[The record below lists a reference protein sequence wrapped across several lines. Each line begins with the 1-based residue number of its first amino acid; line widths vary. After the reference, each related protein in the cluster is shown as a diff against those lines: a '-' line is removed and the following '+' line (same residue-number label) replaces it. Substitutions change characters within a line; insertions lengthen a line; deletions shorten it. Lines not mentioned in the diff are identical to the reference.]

1 MTTKRRD
8 EVLVGLLLLT
18 AVVLGLGGTIWIAR
32 GGLARTYPMYAR
44 FPWGAG
50 LKPGQPVLLAG
61 VQVGYVDHVELIPDG
76 TIAVTLE
83 VQATHRIPGGST
95 ATVQANGIFGD
106 MLIAIT
112 PVRGVATYLPA
123 GDTIPVG
130 KGSPGTAELLSKGDA
145 IASDVKALTG
155 ETRAQLVEGGGMK
168 DVRATVAQLSKLVAQ
183 LASISA
189 EQSRQLTA
197 TQAQLRKTLAGADS
211 AKVDAVVG
219 NLEAATKELATLSK
233 ELSATNTQVQGA
245 LTKATSGPGTV
256 GRLMNDPAVYA
267 RVDTLLLRVDSLLAD
282 FKKNPRRYINLSIF

>member
-8 EVLVGLLLLT
+8 ELLVGLLLLA

-32 GGLARTYPMYAR
+32 GGLARTYPLYAR

-83 VQATHRIPGGST
+83 MQQAHQVPSGST

-112 PVRGVATYLPA
+112 PVRGSSTYVPA

-130 KGSPGTAELLSKGDA
+130 VGSPGTAELLAKGDA
-145 IASDVKALTG
+145 IASDVQALTG

-168 DVRATVAQLSKLVAQ
+168 DVRATVAQLSRLVAQ
-183 LASISA
+183 LASIST

-233 ELSATNTQVQGA
+233 ELQATNAQVQGA

-256 GRLMNDPAVYA
+256 GRFMNDPAVYA
-267 RVDTLLLRVDSLLAD
+267 RVDTMLLRVDSLLLD

>member
-1 MTTKRRD
+1 
-8 EVLVGLLLLT
+8 
-18 AVVLGLGGTIWIAR
+18 
-32 GGLARTYPMYAR
+32 MYAR

-83 VQATHRIPGGST
+83 VQQTHRIPGGST

-112 PVRGVATYLPA
+112 PVTGSRSYLPP

-130 KGSPGTAELLSKGDA
+130 KGSPGTAELLAKGDA
-145 IASDVKALTG
+145 IAGDVKALTG
-155 ETRAQLVEGGGMK
+155 ETRAQLVDGGGIK
-168 DVRATVAQLSKLVAQ
+168 DLRATVAQLSRLATQLSAVAT
-183 LASISA
+183 

-219 NLEAATKELATLSK
+219 NLEAATKELAALSR
-233 ELSATNTQVQGA
+233 ELQTTNAQVQGA

-256 GRLMNDPAVYA
+256 GRFMNDPAVYA
-267 RVDTLLLRVDSLLAD
+267 RVDTMLLRVDSLLQD

>member
-1 MTTKRRD
+1 
-8 EVLVGLLLLT
+8 
-18 AVVLGLGGTIWIAR
+18 
-32 GGLARTYPMYAR
+32 
-44 FPWGAG
+44 
-50 LKPGQPVLLAG
+50 
-61 VQVGYVDHVELIPDG
+61 
-76 TIAVTLE
+76 
-83 VQATHRIPGGST
+83 
-95 ATVQANGIFGD
+95 VQANGIFGD

-112 PVRGVATYLPA
+112 PVRGSSTYVPA

-130 KGSPGTAELLSKGDA
+130 VGSPGTAELLAKGDA
-145 IASDVKALTG
+145 IASDVQALTG

-168 DVRATVAQLSKLVAQ
+168 DVRATVAQLSRLVAQ
-183 LASISA
+183 LASIST

-219 NLEAATKELATLSK
+219 NLEAATRELATLSK
-233 ELSATNTQVQGA
+233 ELQATNQQVQGA

-267 RVDTLLLRVDSLLAD
+267 RVDTMLLRVDSLLLD

>member
-8 EVLVGLLLLT
+8 ELLVGLLLLA

-32 GGLARTYPMYAR
+32 GGLARTYPLYAR

-83 VQATHRIPGGST
+83 MQQAHQVPSGST

-112 PVRGVATYLPA
+112 PVRGSSTYVPA

-130 KGSPGTAELLSKGDA
+130 VGSPGTAELLAKGDA

-168 DVRATVAQLSKLVAQ
+168 DVRATVAQLSRLVAQ
-183 LASISA
+183 LASIST

-219 NLEAATKELATLSK
+219 NLEAATKELATLS
-233 ELSATNTQVQGA
+233 EALQATNRQVQGA
-245 LTKATSGPGTV
+245 LTQATSGSGTV

-267 RVDTLLLRVDSLLAD
+267 RVDTMLLRVDSLLLD